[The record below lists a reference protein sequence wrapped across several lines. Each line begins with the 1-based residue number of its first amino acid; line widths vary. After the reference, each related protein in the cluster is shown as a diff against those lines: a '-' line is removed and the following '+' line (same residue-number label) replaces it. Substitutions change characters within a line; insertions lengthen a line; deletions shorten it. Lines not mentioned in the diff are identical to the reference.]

1 MKKLIYPFIIITLIS
16 FAACNGATQKT
27 GGEVRDS
34 SASHGNS
41 GPADSSMATG
51 SGSPVGASTSGSDT
65 STNGK
70 STANPTVDSGKTK
83 KP

>member
-1 MKKLIYPFIIITLIS
+1 MKKLFHLFITTAIISLS
-16 FAACNGATQKT
+16 ACNGATQKT
-27 GGEVRDS
+27 GGEARDS

-41 GPADSSMATG
+41 GPADSSMATE

-70 STANPTVDSGKTK
+70 STANPTVDSGKTN